1 MRSYTGMLCALFVT
15 GISQL
20 ASAAPQD
27 EVHARFEQWISDYNA
42 GDVNHL
48 SQLYD
53 QDARLL
59 STGGSEKPIDGREA
73 IHAYFTPIFK
83 RGSASAAFDHDDVVK
98 VFSDVAIETGYYHFE
113 GPGPD
118 GKTRILMSRYT
129 FVFAKKDGEWMI
141 VHHHSSAVP
150 RPTVAPAK

>member
-1 MRSYTGMLCALFVT
+1 MRSYAAMFCALFVS
-15 GISQL
+15 GMFQPAL
-20 ASAAPQD
+20 AAPQE
-27 EVHARFEQWISDYNA
+27 EVHARFEQWISAYNA
-42 GDVNHL
+42 GDVDRL

-53 QDARLL
+53 QGARVL

-98 VFSDVAIETGYYHFE
+98 VFSDVAIETGYYHFD

-118 GKTRILMSRYT
+118 GKPRILMARYT
-129 FVFAKKDGEWMI
+129 FVFVKKDGDWMI
-141 VHHHSSAVP
+141 IHHHSSAVP
-150 RPTVAPAK
+150 RPTVAPTK